1 MKRIGL
7 KIFLY
12 ILRSLIYIKRG
23 IVYLFKQFLLIFSKG
38 HAFYRQ
44 TLGFYIYKAF
54 FIFKNRVLK
63 KINITHNAHFIDFLG
78 QRWALQV
85 MTFLF
90 LLLIMVPQSKLF
102 SKDTERIAG
111 RDTVLYKLIG
121 PGYQDFQI
129 DTEEIDIQQ
138 LAQKDTRSWREG
150 VAISDSFNSSD
161 QAGLGTQEISGTI
174 AGGSALSK
182 PIILPGST
190 VPSALGG
197 TRTEIVYHVV
207 QSGEVVGGIAQQY
220 GLSVATVLWANNLT
234 ARSYIRPGDKLAI
247 LPVEG
252 VVHTVKKGD
261 TVSSIAKLYSAE
273 TKDIVKFN
281 KLQEGGEDIIV
292 GETLLVPN
300 GKKPQPVYTYSSGST
315 FNSLAAP
322 LPSISA
328 PAGSRYVWPAGV
340 KRITQYYG
348 WRHTGLDI
356 AGPIG
361 TPLYAAR
368 AGKVIRSQCGWNGGY
383 GCYVILDHGGGVQ
396 TLYGHASKLFVDVGE
411 EVAQGQNIA
420 AMGSTGRS
428 TGSHIHFEVRVKG
441 VRVNPLQYIR

>member
-23 IVYLFKQFLLIFSKG
+23 IVYLFKHFLLIFSKG
-38 HAFYRQ
+38 HAIYRQ
-44 TLGFYIYKAF
+44 TLGFYLYKAF
-54 FIFKNRVLK
+54 FIFKNRVLR
-63 KINITHNAHFIDFLG
+63 KINISHNAHFIDFLG
-78 QRWALQV
+78 QRWALQILF
-85 MTFLF
+85 FLF
-90 LLLIMVPQSKLF
+90 LLLIMTPQSKLF
-102 SKDTERIAG
+102 TKDTEKVAG
-111 RDTVLYKLIG
+111 RDTLLYKIAG
-121 PGYQDFQI
+121 PGDQDFQI
-129 DTEEIDIQQ
+129 DTEEINIKQ

-150 VAISDSFNSSD
+150 VAISDS
-161 QAGLGTQEISGTI
+161 LGTADQSSLEPQEISGTI
-174 AGGSALSK
+174 AGGLALSK
-182 PIILPGST
+182 PIILPGAVVQPTS
-190 VPSALGG
+190 GG
-197 TRTEIVYHVV
+197 ARTEIIYHVV
-207 QSGEVVGGIAQQY
+207 QPGEVVGSISQRY

-252 VVHTVKKGD
+252 VIHKVKKGD
-261 TVSSIAKLYSAE
+261 TVSSIAKLYSAD
-273 TKDIVKFN
+273 TKDVVKFN
-281 KLQEGGEDIIV
+281 KLQEGGEDIVI

-300 GKKPQPVYTYSSGST
+300 GKKPQPVATYSSGST
-315 FNSLAAP
+315 FSSLAAP

-368 AGKVIRSQCGWNGGY
+368 AGKVIRAQCGWNGGY

-396 TLYGHASKLFVDVGE
+396 TLYGHSSKLFVEVGE